1 MMISS
6 KSMDIKFVTKNKPL
20 DTYTFA
26 LFRFYQKIILAVEEY
41 EFTES
46 LRHYLQL

>member
-1 MMISS
+1 
-6 KSMDIKFVTKNKPL
+6 MDIKFVTKNKPL